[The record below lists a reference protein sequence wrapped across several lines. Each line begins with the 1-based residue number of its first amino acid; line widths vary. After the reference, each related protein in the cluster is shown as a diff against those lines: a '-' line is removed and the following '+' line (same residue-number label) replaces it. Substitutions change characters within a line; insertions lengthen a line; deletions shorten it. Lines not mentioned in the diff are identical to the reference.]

1 MHIPSNRVR
10 DIERYFIT
18 ELDGLYPEGERR
30 MFAAMLFEAFL
41 GWDRTQQLLHR
52 DDTVNQ
58 SDLLRFHWAAE
69 DLKRH
74 RPIQHIIGH
83 TDFCDLRLDVSAD
96 VLIPRPETEELVL
109 HLVRLM
115 QHPRSG
121 RAAAPRLLDLCTG
134 SGCIAIALKNRLP
147 HAEATAVD
155 LSDAALAIARR
166 NAQSNHTEVTF
177 IQMDILDPDRLA
189 TLPTPFDLIV
199 SNPPYVMQRE
209 RAAMSPNVLDYEPH
223 QALFVP
229 DADPL
234 LFYRAIG
241 RYAAAHLAPGG
252 LLAVEINQALGD
264 ETSQLLQ
271 TYGFDTRL
279 HRDFRDN
286 PRFITA
292 THRPTV

>member
-1 MHIPSNRVR
+1 MNTDNLRFRSNRMR
-10 DIERYFIT
+10 DIVALFHS
-18 ELDGLYPEGERR
+18 ELDPLYGAPEVASFVE
-30 MFAAMLFEAFL
+30 MLCEAWL
-41 GWDRTQQLLHR
+41 GWDRVQLLVNKES
-52 DDTVNQ
+52 TINQ
-58 SDLLRFHWAAE
+58 SDLLRFHWALE
-69 DLKRH
+69 DLRRH
-74 RPIQHIIGH
+74 RPIQHIIGY
-83 TDFCDLRLDVSAD
+83 TDFCGCRIEVNSN
-96 VLIPRPETEELVL
+96 VLIPRPETDEM
-109 HLVRLM
+109 VRWIIA
-115 QHPRSG
+115 QGCYRHV
-121 RAAAPRLLDLCTG
+121 LDLCTG
-134 SGCIAIALKNRLP
+134 SGCIAIALKNHLP

-189 TLPTPFDLIV
+189 TLPAPFDLIV

-241 RYAAAHLAPGG
+241 RYAATHLAPGG

-292 THRPTV
+292 TRRPTV